1 MRVIAIDPGNEFSA
15 LVVWD
20 GEHVEFKLYAPNEE
34 IRNWLKSCSAAAFAV
49 RAGWVNA
56 GGMSVP
62 SLVIEMIGHYGLGM
76 PAGKTVF
83 DTCVWI
89 GRFTECYG
97 SELTETILRPTVKT
111 HLCGSAR
118 AKDGNVIQALKD
130 RFGDKGTK
138 GNPGVAYGM
147 SGDLWQAWAVAVT
160 WLDGQKCVNS
170 EVSN

>member
-1 MRVIAIDPGNEFSA
+1 MRVIAIDPGPESSA

-20 GEHVEFKLYAPNEE
+20 GERIVERLMVPNGGIRDILRRLAPMND
-34 IRNWLKSCSAAAFAV
+34 
-49 RAGWVNA
+49 
-56 GGMSVP
+56 P
-62 SLVIEMIGHYGLGM
+62 LVIEMIGHYGTGM
-76 PAGKTVF
+76 PAGKTCF

-89 GRFTECYG
+89 GRFIEAYG
-97 SELTETILRPTVKT
+97 AERTQTILRPTVKT

-138 GNPGVAYGM
+138 ANPGVAFGM

-160 WLDGQKCVNS
+160 WLDRYRAGMVAA
-170 EVSN
+170 